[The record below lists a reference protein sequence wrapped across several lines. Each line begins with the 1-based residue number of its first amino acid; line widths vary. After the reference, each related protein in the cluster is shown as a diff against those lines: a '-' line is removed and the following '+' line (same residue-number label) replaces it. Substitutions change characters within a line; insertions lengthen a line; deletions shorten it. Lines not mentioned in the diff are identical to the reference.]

1 MDHADNNINF
11 LVNEITTLINE
22 EQERK
27 KQEKKHEENM
37 NILEEQI
44 DIILKR
50 ESNEY
55 FRDYNIYNIK
65 MVLNLL
71 ISIIKYQN
79 KDIKN
84 LKEYIKKNKLKN

>member
-79 KDIKN
+79 KDIKY
-84 LKEYIKKNKLKN
+84 LKEYIKKIN

>member
-27 KQEKKHEENM
+27 KQEQKHEENM

-79 KDIKN
+79 KDIKY
-84 LKEYIKKNKLKN
+84 LKEYIKKIN

>member
-84 LKEYIKKNKLKN
+84 LKEYIKKIN